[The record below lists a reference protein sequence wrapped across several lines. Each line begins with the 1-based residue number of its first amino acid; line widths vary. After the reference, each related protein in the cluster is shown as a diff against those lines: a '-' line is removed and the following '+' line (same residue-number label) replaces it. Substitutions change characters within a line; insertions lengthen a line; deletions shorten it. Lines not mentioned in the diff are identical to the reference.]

1 MTTILSR
8 GRKIVA
14 ATLVAAA
21 AIGAVAVPTSSA
33 EARGWRHHHGY
44 GYGAAALG
52 GGLLLGAIIASN
64 NRGYGYARDCWVERR
79 RGYDA
84 YGYPVVRRI
93 RVCD

>member
-1 MTTILSR
+1 MTTIFSH

-14 ATLVAAA
+14 ATLIAAA
-21 AIGAVAVPTSSA
+21 AIGAVAAPSTA
-33 EARGWRHHHGY
+33 EAKGWKHGGHRGHY
-44 GYGAAALG
+44 GYGAAAVG

-64 NRGYGYARDCWVERR
+64 SRADAADCWVEKR

-84 YGYPVVRRI
+84 YGYPVVRRV